1 MYTCI
6 FVGSTS
12 ILNHLFFFRQNKNQ
26 MVFWIVSHCT
36 TVNYREKYVEALQ
49 NYVPVNVFGQ
59 CNKKPCPRGTFDDC
73 HKVQS
78 ISHKF
83 YIAFENSNCQDYITE
98 KLWKALNM
106 PVVPVVMGGGNYL
119 RDAPPHSFIDVK
131 NFEDVQAL
139 AEYLI
144 FLDEND
150 VSLFGNLKNKMAKST
165 FYNSGKVFGVLC
177 LEGQVSSL
185 HI

>member
-1 MYTCI
+1 
-6 FVGSTS
+6 
-12 ILNHLFFFRQNKNQ
+12 

-49 NYVPVNVFGQ
+49 NYVTVNIFGQ

-106 PVVPVVMGGGNYL
+106 PVVPIVMGGGNYL
-119 RDAPPHSFIDVK
+119 RDAPPHSYIDVK
-131 NFEDVQAL
+131 DFEDVQAL
-139 AEYLI
+139 AEYLV
-144 FLDEND
+144 FLDQND
-150 VSLFGNLKNKMAKST
+150 VSKPFWQFEAQNG
-165 FYNSGKVFGVLC
+165 
-177 LEGQVSSL
+177 
-185 HI
+185 